1 VNFETAGRVRQRGL
15 GRPLDVEWNKLV
27 TRSPQEGCAE
37 MHILATMLVAL
48 TAFAVTSAQ
57 AAPIPSK
64 AYPTGKSHET
74 PAQNVHKSRQYDY
87 LLTTNSG
94 FRSYRVRKEC
104 GPIKDPALRGDCI
117 ASFNTYESR

>member
-1 VNFETAGRVRQRGL
+1 
-15 GRPLDVEWNKLV
+15 
-27 TRSPQEGCAE
+27 
-37 MHILATMLVAL
+37 MHILATTLVAL

-87 LLTTNSG
+87 LLTRPG
-94 FRSYRVRKEC
+94 DWIRVEYE
-104 GPIKDPALRGDCI
+104 AVADCPQC
-117 ASFNTYESR
+117 SLCTEDGRYQR

>member
-1 VNFETAGRVRQRGL
+1 
-15 GRPLDVEWNKLV
+15 
-27 TRSPQEGCAE
+27 
-37 MHILATMLVAL
+37 MHILATTLAAL
-48 TAFAVTSAQ
+48 TALVVTSAQ

-64 AYPTGKSHET
+64 PNPARKSHET

-87 LLTTNSG
+87 LLRTNSG

-117 ASFNTYESR
+117 ASFNSYQSR